1 MGLPWLPSRLGRNP
15 PGRPVASLQK
25 GMSWAGPPGF
35 AVAGL
40 LLGCLVG
47 VVGSEKNI
55 CLR

>member
-47 VVGSEKNI
+47 VVGSEKTFV
-55 CLR
+55 